1 MCASSLRILLYEYFC
16 AGGGGTRI
24 DPAVLG
30 EARAML
36 AALAEDFL
44 RLPGAHLLILQRPGT
59 SLDLSPPHELRSVA
73 AHGSAGS
80 LKRALEQV
88 DAALVV
94 APERGG
100 VLEKLTLQVEQS
112 GVINLGSSSLAVSV
126 AADKWHTYRALKSA
140 GVPQPWSVP
149 IQARQ
154 ALSGQW
160 IANRPAT
167 APASPSHR
175 RQTENTRRR
184 SEWIVKP
191 LDGYACR
198 GLHDLSGGGKLADAV
213 NSARAHSKRAQVLL
227 QERLHGTDA
236 SVSLLGNG
244 RQVVVLSVNRQRLK
258 KGAHYEYVG
267 GEVPLQ
273 HPQVALAARVACDA
287 ARAIPGLRGYF
298 GVDVLLDRKG
308 AWVVDVNPR
317 LTTSYVAVRRVLRA
331 NPAAWIL
338 EAARSG
344 RLPRQVR
351 LRGRAR
357 FSLPCASSSAGTLAA
372 SI

>member
-16 AGGGGTRI
+16 AGGGARTN
-24 DPAVLG
+24 PAPLG

-36 AALAEDFL
+36 AALVEDFSQ
-44 RLPGAHLLILQRPGT
+44 LPGTRILTLQRPGT
-59 SLDLSPPHELRSVA
+59 SLDLSPPHESRSVA
-73 AHGSAGS
+73 ANGSTRS
-80 LKRALEQV
+80 LKQALEQV
-88 DAALVV
+88 DAALIV

-112 GVINLGSSSLAVSV
+112 GVLNLGSSSLAVSV
-126 AADKWHTYRALKSA
+126 AADKWHTYRSLRSA
-140 GVPQPWSVP
+140 GVPQPWSLVIRASKP
-149 IQARQ
+149 I
-154 ALSGQW
+154 SGQW

-167 APASPSHR
+167 ARRNPSHQGHAEEASP
-175 RQTENTRRR
+175 R
-184 SEWIVKP
+184 SQWIVKP
-191 LDGYACR
+191 LDGYACL
-198 GLHDLSGGGKLADAV
+198 GLHDLSVGGKLIDAV
-213 NSARAHSKRAQVLL
+213 SSARAHSKRAQVLL

-236 SVSLLGNG
+236 SVSLLGDG
-244 RQVVVLSVNRQRLK
+244 KRAVALCVNRQRLRR
-258 KGAHYEYVG
+258 GAHYEYLG

-273 HPQVALAARVACDA
+273 HPQAGLAARVACDA

-298 GVDVLLDRKG
+298 GVDVLLDREG

-351 LRGRAR
+351 LSGRAR
-357 FSLPCASSSAGTLAA
+357 FTLPCPSSSAGTSAA